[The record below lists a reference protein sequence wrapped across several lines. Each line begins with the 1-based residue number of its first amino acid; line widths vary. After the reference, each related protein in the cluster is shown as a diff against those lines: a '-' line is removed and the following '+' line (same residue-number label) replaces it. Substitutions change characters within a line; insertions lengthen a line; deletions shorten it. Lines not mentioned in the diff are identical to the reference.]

1 MRDLSVGA
9 KSSVSFSCIQRI
21 SAIFLLWP
29 DLQQHQSLCGH
40 SINRLNAAGYQELFH
55 RVAPVKPPVDVLI
68 TATKRLRCS
77 SLSLIPTF
85 FVDLRLS
92 WSYVLI
98 PATSDMWQP
107 DFVTFMILMFAALD
121 KYEAFLLLLPVATCR
136 HPWVWAFL
144 AAVLRRKLLFS
155 CMSLLVPNS

>member
-1 MRDLSVGA
+1 M
-9 KSSVSFSCIQRI
+9 
-21 SAIFLLWP
+21 
-29 DLQQHQSLCGH
+29 
-40 SINRLNAAGYQELFH
+40 
-55 RVAPVKPPVDVLI
+55 KPPVDVLI

-107 DFVTFMILMFAALD
+107 DFVTFMILVFAALD
-121 KYEAFLLLLPVATCR
+121 KYVTEHFCFCSLLLHAGTHGFGL
-136 HPWVWAFL
+136 
-144 AAVLRRKLLFS
+144 S
-155 CMSLLVPNS
+155 